1 MVDGSADFQQS
12 FIISICFVSDLK
24 VTTPLTSF
32 FFVTITPHVYDC
44 MAVELLLSLH
54 EKFALKERSSF
65 SVYRTFD
72 TKSIVYGLFS
82 NAFLDCLEMAL
93 IFLNWLCSVKQLMYP
108 IFTRKVD
115 L

>member
-24 VTTPLTSF
+24 VTTSLTSF

-54 EKFALKERSSF
+54 EKFASF
-65 SVYRTFD
+65 SVYWTFD

-93 IFLNWLCSVKQLMYP
+93 IFSNWLCSVKQLMYP

>member
-44 MAVELLLSLH
+44 TAVELLLSLH

-93 IFLNWLCSVKQLMYP
+93 IFLNWLCSVTQLMYP